1 MNTYRYPL
9 ANIIGDYLRST
20 AGLLFVAI
28 PAALT
33 QLGTTVTV
41 ILAAL
46 AAIFLVY
53 GARTVNRHL
62 TEIELDDTGIKS
74 KGGLSRQLR
83 WRNVERLDLR
93 YFSTRRDRQNGWM
106 QLRLDG
112 DRTVVRVDSQIDDWQ
127 QFVEQVCQ
135 MVPLSQITLGETTM
149 VNLNSMGISA
159 ENWPASE
166 ATGASGE
173 S

>member
-1 MNTYRYPL
+1 MNIYRYPL
-9 ANIIGDYLRST
+9 ANIIGDYLRSA
-20 AGLLFVAI
+20 AGLLFVAV
-28 PAALT
+28 PAVLT
-33 QLGTTVTV
+33 QLGTVVTV

-62 TEIELDDTGIKS
+62 TEVELDGTGIKS
-74 KGGLSRQLR
+74 KGGLRRQLR
-83 WRNVERLDLR
+83 WQEVERLDLR

-112 DRTVVRVDSQIDDWQ
+112 AGTVVRVDSQIDDWQ

-159 ENWPASE
+159 DNWPAND
-166 ATGASGE
+166 TLGASGE
-173 S
+173 A